1 MAPFHLPANLLNS
14 TTTTT
19 TMWAANQNGAPAI
32 YHLPGLLPPADWTAF
47 MPLLVIVLALAAT
60 NKSRVMQLIV
70 SAFRLGRRA
79 LIYLV
84 ERAGSIIVDRLLEML
99 IVALIAIMASVPW
112 LTNFA
117 SVLGRLFH

>member
-1 MAPFHLPANLLNS
+1 MAPFHLPANLLNA
-14 TTTTT
+14 TTATTVRET
-19 TMWAANQNGAPAI
+19 SQDGAPAI
-32 YHLPGLLPPADWTAF
+32 YHPPGLLPPADWTAF

-70 SAFRLGRRA
+70 SAFRRGRRA
-79 LIYLV
+79 LVYLS
-84 ERAGSIIVDRLLEML
+84 ERAGSMIVDRLLEML
-99 IVALIAIMASVPW
+99 IVTLIAIMASVPW